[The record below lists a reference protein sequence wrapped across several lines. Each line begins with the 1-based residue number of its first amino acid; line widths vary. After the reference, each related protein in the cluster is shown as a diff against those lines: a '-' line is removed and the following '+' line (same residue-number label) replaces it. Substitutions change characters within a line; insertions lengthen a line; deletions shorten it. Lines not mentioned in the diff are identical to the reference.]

1 MDIDLVRLA
10 LCTEYF
16 LVFASDMCCVCVAVI
31 IDVRLTGR
39 HDKQL

>member
-10 LCTEYF
+10 SCIEYF
-16 LVFASDMCCVCVAVI
+16 VVFDSDLFCACVAII

-39 HDKQL
+39 HDKL